1 MRIDTLGQ
9 HAVQNYLRTTDFENG
24 EVKIIWADAQDQW
37 ERRMFVSRPDNVVVQ
52 LLTAPNDG
60 AINATLRLETSI
72 VLGSGRTDI
81 PVECPA
87 TFVPVEMRQ
96 TGMRGT
102 GYGTREEAYGG
113 ADRESAATG

>member
-1 MRIDTLGQ
+1 M
-9 HAVQNYLRTTDFENG
+9 N
-24 EVKIIWADAQDQW
+24 
-37 ERRMFVSRPDNVVVQ
+37 PNVELFGKLFFQ
-52 LLTAPNDG
+52 P
-60 AINATLRLETSI
+60 I
-72 VLGSGRTDI
+72 VL
-81 PVECPA
+81 VECPA

>member
-1 MRIDTLGQ
+1 MLPREEKLYGTLCEESLSLDANTKDCEVCGETIK
-9 HAVQNYLRTTDFENG
+9 AVALKCRFCNTD
-24 EVKIIWADAQDQW
+24 
-37 ERRMFVSRPDNVVVQ
+37 
-52 LLTAPNDG
+52 
-60 AINATLRLETSI
+60 LE
-72 VLGSGRTDI
+72 
-81 PVECPA
+81 VECPA